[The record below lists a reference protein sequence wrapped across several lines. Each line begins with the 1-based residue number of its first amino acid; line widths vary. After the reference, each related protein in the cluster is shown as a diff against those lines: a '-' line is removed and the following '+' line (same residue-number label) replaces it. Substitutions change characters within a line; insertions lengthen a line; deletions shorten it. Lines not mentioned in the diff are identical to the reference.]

1 MRNKKYRDEY
11 VEPVENLM
19 EESAEETRDA
29 AVAEEIM
36 EEVTDESFEEPS
48 VEESNTGI
56 VVNCWRL
63 RLRKLPSKESEV
75 VKLLDGGEGVFVDL
89 EKSTEEWLK
98 VRTTDGEE
106 GFCMKDYIE
115 M

>member
-1 MRNKKYRDEY
+1 MRNKKYREEY
-11 VEPVENLM
+11 VEPIENLM
-19 EESAEETRDA
+19 EES
-29 AVAEEIM
+29 AEEIM
-36 EEVTDESFEEPS
+36 EEVTDESVEEPS
-48 VEESNTGI
+48 VEESNTGT